1 MTTIAPTDRRATI
14 NISIPLAD
22 MQLKQRIAAYLT
34 VLRSVVVVAL
44 NPPKAILSK
53 LLEIPL
59 TVLGVGCIDFAVFH
73 VGHGWGWLATGI
85 SLVVLEYMISED
97 E

>member
-1 MTTIAPTDRRATI
+1 
-14 NISIPLAD
+14 
-22 MQLKQRIAAYLT
+22 MQFKRRIAAYLT

-59 TVLGVGCIDFAVFH
+59 TVRGISCIDFAVFH
-73 VGHGWGWLATGI
+73 VGHGWGWLATGV